1 MTQLHLPTGLGSNIS
16 EIGTSG
22 LQPGM
27 HSAGR
32 HKSGHFFH
40 TNYIVTFGAS
50 VAGEVPNVKISARP
64 FLESADSV
72 DSKKFRSVGVGS
84 TVDGLDSTYSA
95 PI

>member
-22 LQPGM
+22 LQRGA
-27 HSAGR
+27 HSAR
-32 HKSGHFFH
+32 RRKSGHFLH
-40 TNYIVTFGAS
+40 TNCMVTFGAS

-72 DSKKFRSVGVGS
+72 DSKKFRSVGLFH
-84 TVDGLDSTYSA
+84 VDVT
-95 PI
+95 